1 MQERLQK
8 LMAHAGIGSRRT
20 CEKMI
25 AAGRVRVNGSR
36 AELGQKADP
45 AVDRVEVDGRL
56 LPLAEDKV
64 YIVLHKPQGV
74 LSTVRTPEDVSTV
87 IDLVDHPA
95 RLYPVG
101 RLDRNSE
108 GLMLLT
114 NDGELAYRLSHP
126 KFHHVKEY
134 RVLVAAAPTE
144 EQLERWRDG
153 VEMPDGYRVRPV
165 QVRVAGRKGKGAWL
179 RIKMGEGRKRQ
190 IRETCRVLGL
200 PVVRIIRVKLGPLEL
215 GSLPS
220 GSWRELKRD
229 EVEALLRETAADQ
242 VSGDTD

>member
-8 LMAHAGIGSRRT
+8 LMAHAGIGSRRA

-56 LPLAEDKV
+56 LPLAEKKV
-64 YIVLHKPQGV
+64 YIILNKPQGV
-74 LSTVRTPEDVSTV
+74 LSAVRTPEDVSTV
-87 IDLVDHPA
+87 IDLVDHEA

-114 NDGELAYRLSHP
+114 NDGKLAYRLSHP
-126 KFHHVKEY
+126 KFRHIKEY

-144 EQLERWRDG
+144 EQLQHWRDG

-165 QVRVAGRKGKGAWL
+165 QVRVTGRKGKGAWL
-179 RIKMGEGRKRQ
+179 QVRMGEGRKRQ

-200 PVVRIIRVKLGPLEL
+200 PVVSIIRVKLGPLEL
-215 GSLPS
+215 GNLPS
-220 GSWRELKRD
+220 GSWRELKKD
-229 EVEALLRETAADQ
+229 EVEALLRSTGVDQNSAD
-242 VSGDTD
+242 SD